1 MKTLRTDIPGSRK
14 SECRDLGKAKNVYGN
29 VGHDKGFGFVPGAVG
44 SQWRILSRG
53 MALI

>member
-14 SECRDLGKAKNVYGN
+14 SKCRDLDKVMNMCGH
-29 VGHDKGFGFVPGAVG
+29 VGHDKGFGLVPVAVG